1 MPDRP
6 SPQAQAR
13 PAAAPAAPAAA
24 ATPAPEPRLP
34 PYRPVSRSRV
44 WLIVAL
50 TVATV
55 VLIAVE
61 MLRPHMQL
69 MNAKAARADA
79 AHLAACPPGAA
90 SAAPGCPGSRLQ
102 VLVLPAGS
110 SR

>member
-1 MPDRP
+1 MPAPRP
-6 SPQAQAR
+6 PQ
-13 PAAAPAAPAAA
+13 PTGA
-24 ATPAPEPRLP
+24 ATPAPAVEPRIQ
-34 PYRPVSRSRV
+34 PYRPITRSRLL
-44 WLIVAL
+44 LIVAL

-61 MLRPHMQL
+61 MLKPHMQL

-90 SAAPGCPGSRLQ
+90 SAAPGCPGSRLP

-110 SR
+110 TR

>member
-6 SPQAQAR
+6 SPPAQ
-13 PAAAPAAPAAA
+13 AAAPA
-24 ATPAPEPRLP
+24 PAPEPRIP
-34 PYRPVSRSRV
+34 PYRPITRSRV
-44 WLIVAL
+44 LLIVAL

-61 MLRPHMQL
+61 MLKPHMQL

-90 SAAPGCPGSRLQ
+90 SAAPGCPGSLLP

-110 SR
+110 TR

>member
-1 MPDRP
+1 MSDRP
-6 SPQAQAR
+6 PPQAQAT
-13 PAAAPAAPAAA
+13 APAAP
-24 ATPAPEPRLP
+24 PEPRLQ
-34 PYRPVSRSRV
+34 PYRPVARSRLL
-44 WLIVAL
+44 LIVAL

-61 MLRPHMQL
+61 MLKPHRQL

-79 AHLAACPPGAA
+79 AHLAACPTGAA

>member
-6 SPQAQAR
+6 SPPKQ
-13 PAAAPAAPAAA
+13 AAAPAA
-24 ATPAPEPRLP
+24 APEPRVQ
-34 PYRPVSRSRV
+34 PYRPITRSRLL
-44 WLIVAL
+44 LIVAL

-61 MLRPHMQL
+61 MLKPHMQL

-90 SAAPGCPGSRLQ
+90 SAAPGCPGGLLPVRVLP

-110 SR
+110 AR